1 MLLHKFDKE
10 PGYNPDA
17 LLDGLIERL
26 QLKNDAAL
34 SRLLRVQPPII
45 SKVRRRRA
53 PVTAALLLRMHET
66 AGVSTGALRRMLGV
80 SQLC

>member
-1 MLLHKFDKE
+1 MLLNKFDKE

-17 LLDGLIERL
+17 LMDGLIERL

-34 SRLLRVQPPII
+34 SRMLRVQAPII

-53 PVTAALLLRMHET
+53 PVTAALLLRMHEVT
-66 AGVSTGALRRMLGV
+66 SVPVGTLRRLMGV
-80 SQLC
+80 AAV